1 VIVAWWLVE
10 RGNGRALL
18 LRALVAFGVVAA
30 KDDLAFA
37 ETGPGVRFVYSDRSN
52 ANCPDESSLRSAARQ
67 RLGFDPFTPSAR
79 STVYAT
85 ITRTARGL
93 RGEIRLDSPGR
104 ESAAHSI
111 ESVSSDCAE
120 LGKAMALAIS
130 IAVDAT
136 RALSATQSS
145 SSDQET
151 SPAGKGNATSA
162 SGATAA
168 PHGKPAAGSG
178 AEDEHLTPPAME
190 PELQGDGSI
199 ASDANRHNGANT
211 ATPVEDSH
219 WQVALDG
226 LTSVGFTPGVSAG
239 SALGAGWVG
248 QNSSFEVAA
257 RADLPQSQNHAAGS
271 IRVWPLLFTAAPCVN
286 VRGWAFCGLGRI
298 GTLHG
303 SGQGFPVNMS
313 GSSLIATVGARLAN
327 EAILSK
333 PVRFR
338 VFFDLDWLATNN
350 SFDVDHRP
358 AWATSTWAV
367 SLGLGLTMRFP

>member
-1 VIVAWWLVE
+1 M
-10 RGNGRALL
+10 LL
-18 LRALVAFGVVAA
+18 LRALALGVMAA
-30 KDDLAFA
+30 KVAPVFA
-37 ETGPGVRFVYSDRSN
+37 QAGSGVRFVYSDRSN
-52 ANCPDESSLRSAARQ
+52 VNCPDESSLRSAATQ
-67 RLGFDPFTPSAR
+67 RLGYDPFAPSGR

-85 ITRTARGL
+85 ITRTVRGL
-93 RGEIRLDSPGR
+93 RGEIRLDTPGR
-104 ESAAHSI
+104 ESATHSI

-136 RALSATQSS
+136 RAFAATQGSAA
-145 SSDQET
+145 DQEPSPPGQT
-151 SPAGKGNATSA
+151 SATSA
-162 SGATAA
+162 SGATAGPNGA
-168 PHGKPAAGSG
+168 STAGSG
-178 AEDEHLTPPAME
+178 TEDEHLTPPAME

-199 ASDANRHNGANT
+199 ASDVDRQGRANA
-211 ATPVEDSH
+211 AIAVAESP
-219 WQVALDG
+219 WQVFLDG
-226 LTSVGFTPGVSAG
+226 LTSVGFTPGVTAG
-239 SALGAGWVG
+239 GALGAGWVG

-257 RADLPQSQNHAAGS
+257 RADLPQSQSHGSGS
-271 IRVWPLLFTAAPCVN
+271 IRVWPLLFTVAPCLN

-298 GTLHG
+298 GKLHG
-303 SGQGFPVNMS
+303 SGQGFSANLS

-327 EAILSK
+327 EAILTK

-367 SLGLGLTMRFP
+367 SLGLGLTMHFP

>member
-1 VIVAWWLVE
+1 M
-10 RGNGRALL
+10 AL
-18 LRALVAFGVVAA
+18 GVVAA
-30 KDDLAFA
+30 KVAPVFA
-37 ETGPGVRFVYSDRSN
+37 QPLSGVRFVYSDRSN
-52 ANCPDESSLRSAARQ
+52 ANCPDESSFRSAATQ
-67 RLGFDPFTPSAR
+67 RLGYDPFTPSGR

-93 RGEIRLDSPGR
+93 RGEIRLDNPGR
-104 ESAAHSI
+104 ESATHSI

-136 RALSATQSS
+136 RALAATQGSP
-145 SSDQET
+145 SDQEA
-151 SPAGKGNATSA
+151 SPAGQGNA

-168 PHGKPAAGSG
+168 PNGALAADSG

-199 ASDANRHNGANT
+199 ASDATRRNRAKP
-211 ATPVEDSH
+211 AIAVDEAP
-219 WQVALDG
+219 WQISLDG

-239 SALGAGWVG
+239 GALGAGWVG
-248 QNSSFEVAA
+248 QNASFEVAA
-257 RADLPQSQNHAAGS
+257 RADLPQSQSHGAGS
-271 IRVWPLLFTAAPCVN
+271 IRVWPLLFTVAPCVN
-286 VRGWAFCGLGRI
+286 VRGWAFCGMGRI
-298 GTLHG
+298 GKLHG
-303 SGQGFPVNMS
+303 SGQGFSANLS

-327 EAILSK
+327 EAILTK